1 MQIVTAGLQHL
12 DPLAELFDAY
22 RQFYRQPAARKR
34 ARDYLAARI
43 SQHESVVFL
52 ALDEGGTALGFTQLY
67 PTFCSVATAGIWVLY
82 DLFVANS
89 ARRRGVGRALMERA
103 TEHALSTGAVRID
116 LSTALDNA
124 PAQAL
129 YENLGYQKDSEFFV
143 YSLDLESQRD
153 PRNLRRTPPNTS
165 TP

>member
-12 DPLAELFDAY
+12 DLLAELFDAY

-34 ARDYLAARI
+34 ARDFLAARM
-43 SQHESVVFL
+43 SQRESIVFL
-52 ALDEGGTALGFTQLY
+52 ALDEDGSALGFTQLY

-82 DLFVANS
+82 DLFVADS

-103 TEHALSTGAVRID
+103 REHALSTGAGRID
-116 LSTALDNA
+116 LSTAQDNA

-129 YENLGYQKDSEFFV
+129 YEDLGYQKDTEFFV
-143 YSLDLESQRD
+143 YSLDLGPQR
-153 PRNLRRTPPNTS
+153 PGSVEPSRAH
-165 TP
+165 